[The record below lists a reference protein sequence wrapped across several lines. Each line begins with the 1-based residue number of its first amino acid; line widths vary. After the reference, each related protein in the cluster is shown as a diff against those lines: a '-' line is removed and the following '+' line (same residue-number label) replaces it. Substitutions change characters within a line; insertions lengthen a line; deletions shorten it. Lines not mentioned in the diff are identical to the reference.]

1 MMKRR
6 RFLTV
11 ALAGGF
17 TAPWSVY
24 AQQAGPSGM
33 EGLPRIGYLAEGRQ
47 EPGRDQRM
55 FEDGLREHGYLPGT
69 NVTIVR
75 RFADNRLERLPAL
88 AAELVRLQVAVIVAP
103 SQRGAM
109 AARRATNAIPIVM
122 VLGIDPIRQGLIET
136 LARPGRNVT
145 GLTVDPGPEIIAKR
159 LQLLREI
166 IPGARTVGL
175 LTEPPP
181 GAQSQRLAPLEAAAR
196 IAGVSLIRQEVQR
209 STDLPAAFASIS
221 RAGASAILVSG
232 ASLLY
237 LSRNEVTR
245 LAIKHRLPAIYPLG
259 VYVEAG
265 GMISYGIDMLDLF
278 RRAGGYVA
286 RILKGAT
293 PADLPVEQPTKFEL
307 IINLKTAHALGLT
320 IPPSL
325 LARADQIID

>member
-1 MMKRR
+1 MKRR
-6 RFLTV
+6 AFVTGMAATV
-11 ALAGGF
+11 LVPCGAK
-17 TAPWSVY
+17 
-24 AQQAGPSGM
+24 AQQAGPPRM
-33 EGLPRIGYLAEGRQ
+33 EGLIHIGYLAEGRQ

-55 FEDGLREHGYLPGT
+55 FEDGLREHGYVAGT
-69 NVTIVR
+69 NVTIQR

-88 AAELVRLQVAVIVAP
+88 AAELVRLRVAVIVAP

-109 AARRATNAIPIVM
+109 AAKRATNAIPIVM
-122 VLGIDPIRQGLIET
+122 VLGIDPIRQGLIES
-136 LARPGRNVT
+136 LARPGGNVT

-159 LQLLREI
+159 LQLLREL

-181 GAQSQRLAPLEAAAR
+181 GKQSQRFAPLEEAAR
-196 IAGVSLIRQEVQR
+196 IAGISLIRQEVQR

-237 LSRNEVTR
+237 LSRDEVTR
-245 LAIKHRLPAIYPLG
+245 LALKHRLPAIYPLG

-286 RILKGAT
+286 RIAKGAN

-307 IINLKTAHALGLT
+307 IINVKTAQALGLT

-325 LARADQIID
+325 LARADQILE